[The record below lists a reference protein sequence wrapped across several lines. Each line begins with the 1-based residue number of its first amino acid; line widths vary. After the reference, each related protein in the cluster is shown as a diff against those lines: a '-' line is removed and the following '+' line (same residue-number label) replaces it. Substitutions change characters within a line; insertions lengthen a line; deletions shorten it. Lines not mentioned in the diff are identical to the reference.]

1 MSQRIKAL
9 LVTKQTVLRGLFIT
23 GCFVL
28 GSLIAG
34 VGVLLARSLLPTHD
48 AVAVILG
55 FSVLALLA
63 ACGFLGYD
71 QYERAKQ
78 KRKQLEQF

>member
-1 MSQRIKAL
+1 MSQRNKAP
-9 LVTKQTVLRGLFIT
+9 LVAQQTALRGLFIT
-23 GCFVL
+23 GFFVL

-34 VGVLLARSLLPTHD
+34 AIVLLARSLLPTHD

-55 FSVLALLA
+55 FSVLSLLA
-63 ACGFLGYD
+63 AGGFLGYG